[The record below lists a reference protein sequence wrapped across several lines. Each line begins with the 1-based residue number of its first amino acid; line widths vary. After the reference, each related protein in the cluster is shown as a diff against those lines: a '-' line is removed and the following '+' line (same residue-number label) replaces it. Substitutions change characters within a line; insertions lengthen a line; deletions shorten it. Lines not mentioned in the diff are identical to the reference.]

1 MNKGNV
7 TKIAIGQ
14 CRVSKGSRE
23 EIENSLRSQQT
34 EIIKFAKKKLNISED
49 EIEWCIEEE
58 ARSSYDESA
67 DWSYFDSAIDKAKS
81 TESIKYFISYSQ
93 DRFCRNSMKSK
104 MYKQLLL
111 QDGVRVRFVHGDVEN
126 PDSDSGFVQ
135 DNMQEMLSEW
145 YSRKIANETLRGC
158 KQNAQTRDVETGYV
172 YQNGGSAPFWLMPSK
187 IQIGVDKY
195 NKSIEKTIWVKND
208 TIYTA
213 TINGKLVSRTMW
225 NWGKYIFLELRLK
238 QGKSYNE
245 IAEIANE
252 LGLPLA
258 RNSKLVRDN
267 TLSLQA
273 KNENIYGVSV
283 YNKRHYN
290 NNHKKG
296 SLKSESEWV
305 IVDNAMPALITKEQY
320 DLLQE
325 VSKKKARKAGS
336 TSANT
341 KTNTKLLVNIPNKF
355 FCANCGAKIVSTGKH
370 YVCSNYNNHGKRG
383 CGASSFHVNS
393 EWLDLK
399 IEKEIIRL
407 LLNDNVIETLYEQ
420 YTQTYGNN
428 VDINSNDDIGKSAL
442 VKELKKKQQEATNL
456 INSIASGKFE
466 EAALNAISN
475 RLNLISEEIKT
486 LEVQIDNI
494 NEPQLHR
501 ILTYDYFKQLCH
513 NGSRLLT
520 HSSLAE
526 KRAFVEK
533 CIESVILDP
542 VRKQVNV
549 KFNINP
555 FWSSMENH
563 NKAKKLEVSEFDT
576 SSEMVAGAGFEPTTF
591 GL

>member
-1 MNKGNV
+1 MNKENV

-14 CRVSKGSRE
+14 CRVSKGDKA
-23 EIENSLRSQQT
+23 EIENSLKSQQT
-34 EIIKFAKKKLNISED
+34 EILALADKLGIKEEEIDWFIED
-49 EIEWCIEEE
+49 E
-58 ARSSYDESA
+58 ARSSYKDNANWTLFEAKVDEACNNSDIA
-67 DWSYFDSAIDKAKS
+67 YFL
-81 TESIKYFISYSQ
+81 SYSQ
-93 DRFCRNSMKSK
+93 DRFCRNIRRSK
-104 MYKQLLL
+104 QYKDKL
-111 QDGVRVRFVHGDVEN
+111 RKACIEIRFVEGDIADPN
-126 PDSDSGFVQ
+126 SNSGFWQEGVQ
-135 DNMQEMLSEW
+135 ELAAEG
-145 YSRKIANETLRGC
+145 YSRKVSVDTLRGC

-208 TIYTA
+208 TIYIA
-213 TINGKLVSRTMW
+213 TMNGKTVSKSMW

-238 QGKSYNE
+238 QGKSYTE

-258 RNSKLVRDN
+258 RNSRLVRDN

-283 YNKRHYN
+283 YNKRYYN

-296 SLKSESEWV
+296 SLKPESEWI

-325 VSKKKARKAGS
+325 LSKKKARKVGS

-355 FCANCGAKIVSTGKH
+355 YCANCGAKIVSTGKH

-393 EWLDLK
+393 EWLDTK

-407 LLNDNVIETLYEQ
+407 MLNDKVIEALYEQ
-420 YTQTYGNN
+420 YLHKYGNKVN
-428 VDINSNDDIGKSAL
+428 ISGNNDIDKSAL
-442 VKELKKKQQEATNL
+442 VKELNKKKQKEANL
-456 INSIASGKFE
+456 INTIDSGKLE
-466 EAALNAISN
+466 EAALNAICR
-475 RLNLISEEIKT
+475 RLNIVSAEIKA
-486 LEVQIDNI
+486 LEAQIDKFNK
-494 NEPQLHR
+494 PQRYR
-501 ILTYDYFKQLCH
+501 ILTYDYFKQMCY

-533 CIESVILDP
+533 CIESVTLDP
-542 VRKQVNV
+542 VRRQVNA

-555 FWSSMENH
+555 FCLSMENH

>member
-1 MNKGNV
+1 MNKENV

-14 CRVSKGSRE
+14 CRVSKGDKA
-23 EIENSLRSQQT
+23 EIENSLKSQQT
-34 EIIKFAKKKLNISED
+34 EILSLAEKLGIKEEEIDWFIED
-49 EIEWCIEEE
+49 E
-58 ARSSYDESA
+58 ARSSYQDRA
-67 DWSYFDSAIDKAKS
+67 DWTSFEAKVEEACNNTDIAYFL
-81 TESIKYFISYSQ
+81 SYSQ
-93 DRFCRNSMKSK
+93 DRFCRNIRRSK
-104 MYKQLLL
+104 QYKDKLRKA
-111 QDGVRVRFVHGDVEN
+111 GIEIRFVEGDIADPN
-126 PDSDSGFVQ
+126 SNSGFWQEGVQ
-135 DNMQEMLSEW
+135 ELAAEG
-145 YSRKIANETLRGC
+145 YSRKVGADTLRGC

-225 NWGKYIFLELRLK
+225 DWGKYIFLELRLK

-290 NNHKKG
+290 NNYKKG
-296 SLKSESEWV
+296 SLKSEREWV
-305 IVDNAMPALITKEQY
+305 IVENAMPALITKEQY

-325 VSKKKARKAGS
+325 LSKKKSRKVGS

-355 FCANCGAKIVSTGKH
+355 YCANCGAKIVSTGKH
-370 YVCSNYNNHGKRG
+370 YVCSNYNNHGKQG

-393 EWLDLK
+393 EWLDTK

-407 LLNDNVIETLYEQ
+407 MLNDKVIETLYEQ
-420 YTQTYGNN
+420 YTHKYGSKVDIGGNN
-428 VDINSNDDIGKSAL
+428 DIDKSAL
-442 VKELKKKQQEATNL
+442 VKELKKKKQEETNL

-466 EAALNAISN
+466 EAALNAISS
-475 RLNLISEEIKT
+475 RLNILSAETKA
-486 LEVQIDNI
+486 LEAQIDNI
-494 NEPQLHR
+494 NKPQLHR

-563 NKAKKLEVSEFDT
+563 NKAKKLEVSKFDT